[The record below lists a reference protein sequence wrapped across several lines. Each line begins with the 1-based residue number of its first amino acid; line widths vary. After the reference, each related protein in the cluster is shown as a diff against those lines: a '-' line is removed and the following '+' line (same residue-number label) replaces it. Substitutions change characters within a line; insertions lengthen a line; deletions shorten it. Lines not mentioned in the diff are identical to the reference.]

1 MRIARHW
8 APSKGKSM
16 TTRRTGRLRRTGIAV
31 AITVAAT
38 AVPLTAN
45 GSLSAATTPKKGGT
59 LVIAT
64 KDAPVGFCLNQTNS
78 NASEISVHQAQETL
92 FEQRDDG
99 KTVPFLAES
108 ASAIASLDTGKV
120 DYRTWRVKIRPNI
133 KFSDG
138 TPLNADNVIL
148 NITAWRGRV
157 AGVTGAGDLAVI
169 ANGNWTG
176 ARKVD
181 DLTVDITFDLPI
193 GDIGESLYG
202 SGRQRIRSTAWLSQK
217 AADQGTA
224 KGCKNFFDGTG
235 PFMMESISSDKTEI
249 VLVRNPN
256 YWRKDKNGVQLP
268 YLDKIII
275 KAVSEGVQRVNGLKT
290 GDYDVAWFTGELDTT
305 QYKTLSRMAK
315 NKKMKLVQ
323 SKPEFFPQ
331 IFLNTS
337 ATLVTGA
344 ANPFSN
350 LDCRKAV
357 IQLFDRKSYVA
368 ARGNGVLKANDTVLG
383 SVTPGYTKAG
393 MLTFDKTAGNASLDK
408 CLTAIGKTSLEFGA
422 PHDTALD
429 AQKNMEFIAT
439 MLATNSNNRIK
450 LNLRAIATNT
460 VILQYFGNAHAF
472 QQFQVL
478 EGPGMSFNQL
488 FLKGK
493 ISSSPRAAA
502 TFKALGQPL
511 NLLSMSKHTFENL
524 DLLYEKALANP
535 NAKAAA
541 KDFQAAMKIWQE
553 NALSI
558 PTWSL
563 FYFVAGGNQVN
574 GMGELQLLKGGQAKK
589 ASNWGLKMTNVWLS
603 N

>member
-1 MRIARHW
+1 
-8 APSKGKSM
+8 M
-16 TTRRTGRLRRTGIAV
+16 TTRRTGRLRRTGIAL
-31 AITVAAT
+31 AITVGAT
-38 AVPLTAN
+38 AVPLAAN
-45 GSLSAATTPKKGGT
+45 GSLSAATAPKKGGT
-59 LVIAT
+59 LVVAT

-92 FEQRDDG
+92 FEQRVDG
-99 KTVPFLAES
+99 KTVPYLAES
-108 ASAIASLDTGKV
+108 ASAIPSLDTGKV

-138 TPLNADNVIL
+138 TPLDADNVIL

-157 AGVTGAGDLAVI
+157 PGVTGAGDLAVI

-181 DLTVDITFDLPI
+181 NLTVDITFDLPI

-202 SGRQRIRSTAWLSQK
+202 SGRQRIRSTAWLNQK
-217 AADQGTA
+217 VADQGTA
-224 KGCKNFFDGTG
+224 KGCKNWFDGTG
-235 PFMMESISSDKTEI
+235 PFMLESINTDKTEI
-249 VLVRNPN
+249 TLVRNPN
-256 YWRKDKNGVQLP
+256 YWRKDANNVQLP
-268 YLDKIII
+268 YLDKVVI
-275 KAVSEGVQRVNGLKT
+275 KTVSEGVQRVNGLKT
-290 GDYDVAWFTGELDTT
+290 GDYDVAWFTAEIDTT

-315 NKKMKLVQ
+315 NKKMNLVQ
-323 SKPEFFPQ
+323 SKPEYFPQ

-337 ATLVTGA
+337 AKLVTGA
-344 ANPFSN
+344 ANPFAS

-357 IQLFDRKSYVA
+357 IQLFDRASYVK

-393 MLTFDKTAGNASLDK
+393 MLTFDKAAGNASLDK
-408 CLTAIGKTSLEFGA
+408 CLAAIGKTTLEFGA
-422 PHDTALD
+422 PHDTNLD
-429 AQKNMEFIAT
+429 SQKNMEFIAT

-450 LNLRAIATNT
+450 LNLRAIPTNT
-460 VILQYFGNAHAF
+460 IILQYFGNAHAF
-472 QQFQVL
+472 QPFQVL

-488 FLKGK
+488 FLKGN

-502 TFKALGQPL
+502 TFKAIGQPL
-511 NLLSMSKHTFENL
+511 NLLSMSKHTFTDL

-541 KDFQAAMKIWQE
+541 KDYQAAMKIWQE

-558 PTWSL
+558 PSWSL
-563 FYFVAGGNQVN
+563 FYFMAGGKQVN

-589 ASNWGLKMTNVWLS
+589 ASNWGIKMTNIWLS